1 MSERLTPQREAA
13 AYRASEE
20 ILQRQIDEQAKEIDR
35 LRSVLAAFQA
45 LELGDVDGR
54 LSATCPKPGHPTWLR
69 AKDDNRSCPW
79 CRVAELERPEIESMR
94 NKVRDSYAELIA
106 AAEEGKDYEG
116 AFEVQC
122 RLADREAQWRREDE
136 AAS

>member
-1 MSERLTPQREAA
+1 MIARLSPEREA
-13 AYRASEE
+13 E
-20 ILQRQIDEQAKEIDR
+20 IRGYIATCTNWSLDAIAVRDLLAE
-35 LRSVLAAFQA
+35 LAAVRAERDQA
-45 LELGDVDGR
+45 
-54 LSATCPKPGHPTWLR
+54 R
-69 AKDDNRSCPW
+69 A
-79 CRVAELERPEIESMR
+79 RVAELVQPEIEAMR

-106 AAEEGKDYEG
+106 AAKETKDYEG